1 MGQIVEDIAGLW
13 DREHKIRR
21 KHKRRCQRRRK
32 SIKQKNKGNRGEEQ
46 RRKRGNWQTGCAAG
60 ERERTSLLI
69 VYCDLLMIS
78 AAVFTSSR
86 LSPPPT
92 ETLEAPSGSWGVH

>member
-1 MGQIVEDIAGLW
+1 MGQIVEDIAGLG
-13 DREHKIRR
+13 DKEHKIRR

-60 ERERTSLLI
+60 EREDLSTNCILRSSYDISRRFHLL
-69 VYCDLLMIS
+69 S
-78 AAVFTSSR
+78 SFTAS
-86 LSPPPT
+86 
-92 ETLEAPSGSWGVH
+92 EGDSGSSFR